1 MKHVHSLSV
10 LAAHVPACTIGQAAR
25 IWGMSYRSAA
35 LKLGDFE
42 RAGLVR
48 SAAFVTR
55 FFDRPTEPIHVHRP
69 PTEIVREQCR
79 QLSARFRAR
88 YRRAKIVP
96 LRMFA
101 VTSKALNILGCVD
114 VKPSTP
120 MTASHD
126 LLVTEVFIA
135 NRHRGIW
142 CYEPQPPE
150 GRRKFEK
157 QPDAGLFSPRG
168 VPEVF
173 IEIAGSY
180 RAERLAALME
190 FSNGADVP
198 LEFWQ

>member
-96 LRMFA
+96 LHVRRH
-101 VTSKALNILGCVD
+101 VQGTQHSRLCRREAL
-114 VKPSTP
+114 
-120 MTASHD
+120 
-126 LLVTEVFIA
+126 
-135 NRHRGIW
+135 
-142 CYEPQPPE
+142 
-150 GRRKFEK
+150 
-157 QPDAGLFSPRG
+157 DADDRVS
-168 VPEVF
+168 
-173 IEIAGSY
+173 
-180 RAERLAALME
+180 
-190 FSNGADVP
+190 
-198 LEFWQ
+198 

>member
-1 MKHVHSLSV
+1 MSKPHSLSV
-10 LAAHVPACTIGQAAR
+10 LAAHVPACTIGQAGR

-35 LKLGDFE
+35 LRLGDFE
-42 RAGLVR
+42 RLGLVQ
-48 SAAFVTR
+48 SAAFATR
-55 FFDRPTEPIHVHRP
+55 FFERPSAPVHIHRP
-69 PTEIVREQCR
+69 QTEIVRGVCR
-79 QLSARFRAR
+79 ELSGLFRSR
-88 YRRAKIVP
+88 YRRAKVVP

-101 VTSKALNILGCVD
+101 VTKRALNILGCVD

-126 LLVTEVFIA
+126 LLVTEVYLA

-142 CYEPQPPE
+142 RYEPEPPE

-157 QPDAGLFSPRG
+157 QPDAGLFAPDG
-168 VPEVF
+168 TPEVF

-190 FSNGADVP
+190 FSNGSGIP

>member
-1 MKHVHSLSV
+1 MKHPHSLSV
-10 LAAHVPACTIGQAAR
+10 LAAHVPACTIGQAGR

-42 RAGLVR
+42 RSGLVR
-48 SAAFVTR
+48 SVSFATR
-55 FFDRPTEPIHVHRP
+55 FFERPSAPLYVHEPK
-69 PTEIVREQCR
+69 TEIVRERCR
-79 QLSARFRAR
+79 ELSTLFRSR
-88 YRRAKIVP
+88 YRRTKVVP

-101 VTSKALNILGCVD
+101 VTTKTLNILGCVD

-126 LLVTEVFIA
+126 LLVTEVYLA

-142 CYEPQPPE
+142 KYEPEPPE

-157 QPDAGLFSPRG
+157 QPDAGLFGQDGTPD
-168 VPEVF
+168 VF

-190 FSNGADVP
+190 FSNGSGVP

>member
-1 MKHVHSLSV
+1 MKVTHSLSV
-10 LAAHVPACTIGQAAR
+10 LAAHVPACTIGQAGR
-25 IWGMSYRSAA
+25 IWGMSYRAAA

-42 RAGLVR
+42 RQGLVR
-48 SAAFVTR
+48 SVSFATR
-55 FFDRPTEPIHVHRP
+55 FFDRPTSPLYVHEPC
-69 PTEIVREQCR
+69 TAIVPARCKE
-79 QLSARFRAR
+79 LSALFRAR
-88 YRRAKIVP
+88 YRKAKIVP

-101 VTSKALNILGCVD
+101 VTPKALNILGCVD

-126 LLVTEVFIA
+126 LLVTEVYLA
-135 NRHRGIW
+135 NRHRGVW
-142 CYEPQPPE
+142 RYEPEPPE

-157 QPDAGLFSPRG
+157 QPDAGLFSSDGIPQ
-168 VPEVF
+168 VF

-190 FSNGADVP
+190 FSNGSGVP